1 MGALAVTLLGGL
13 EVRVPGGAALGLAD
27 PAVRALLAY
36 LASTP
41 GHRHPPAALASLLWP
56 GVEDSQARRN
66 LDLALGALRAAL
78 AGAHVREALLEG
90 EGIGL
95 DAEVDA
101 AAFEQAVAEGTPA
114 ALARAAALYR
124 GDFLRGVTA
133 PSPAFEAWTAARR
146 ERLRALALDGLYRL
160 LELQTA
166 AGDLAA
172 AVATA
177 QQVLALDPRQE
188 AAHRALMRLHVRQGH
203 PGRALRQYQTLQ
215 EATGGRPGE
224 ESRALYHEVLAG
236 IFQGPP
242 PPAGERRVI
251 LVVEDDPPSRATI
264 AEILGRAGYEVV
276 CAEDGADALL
286 QLGRRRFD
294 LVLSDVGMPTLNG
307 VQLLEIMH
315 RHRLDTPVLFVTGFS
330 VAEVQARG
338 LALTERDYVQK
349 PFRQAVL
356 LERVRAALSR

>member
-1 MGALAVTLLGGL
+1 MGVLAVTLLGGL
-13 EVRVPGGAALGLAD
+13 EVRVAGGTPLGLAD
-27 PAVRALLAY
+27 PAARALLAY

-56 GVEDSQARRN
+56 GVDDTQARRS

-78 AGAHVREALLEG
+78 AGARAGEALLEG

-101 AAFEQAVAEGTPA
+101 VAFERAVAEGTPA
-114 ALARAAALYR
+114 ALARAAVLYR

-133 PSPAFEAWTAARR
+133 PSTTFEAWAAARR
-146 ERLRALALDGLYRL
+146 ERLRALALEGLYRL
-160 LELQTA
+160 LDLQTA
-166 AGDLAA
+166 AGDLEE

-177 QQVLALDPRQE
+177 QKVLALDPRQE
-188 AAHRALMRLHVRQGH
+188 AAHRALMRLHVRRGH
-203 PGRALRQYQTLQ
+203 PGTALRQYQTLQ
-215 EATGGRPGE
+215 DVTGGRPGE

-236 IFQGPP
+236 IFQDRQA
-242 PPAGERRVI
+242 PAGDRRVI
-251 LVVEDDPPSRATI
+251 LVVEDDAPSRATI
-264 AEILGRAGYEVV
+264 AEILGRAGYDVV

-315 RHRLDTPVLFVTGFS
+315 RHRVDTPVLFVTGFS
-330 VAEVQARG
+330 AEQVQEQG